1 MRQAR
6 GEAEAYFTYRL
17 ITSILLFGLLAE
29 WLIPWIHAGEWTELL
44 QPGAILAVIGTM
56 LIVGLFRARVMTHV
70 TVAILSCVIAL
81 MLLFKGEQQT
91 SWSWLI
97 HFLPELGKDISQMF
111 SYGIFYMSD
120 EIRILLLFAGW
131 ILLAPALQSLIW
143 YHQIAF
149 SLLATTVIYLMI
161 LYTSLGIDLFYALLR
176 VLVEGILLMAL
187 TTMPKLRRKLAISHA
202 WHGMALHQWI
212 GVVML
217 TVIMIG
223 GGFLWSQSKERDL
236 QPVAWANVFS
246 ESLVQD
252 MSALSSQISGVPL
265 KETDSTAYSSRS
277 MGVSGYSFN
286 DDMLGQTIK
295 PSKEIVFHGWSS
307 VESYWRAESK
317 TEYDGHGWVDQS
329 QVLTLKSIPSK
340 SDEALQSWHNR
351 QDWVGSTIK
360 QEIEYV
366 KPLVGMPIMQSGING
381 VVLNLSAVKPERDL
395 QNYIVG
401 VETSSIYAPT
411 TESNIKSYSIIT
423 ELPITDGAV
432 LRDIE
437 PLESDTAE
445 KLWQADTLDRY
456 LQLPETLPTRVAA
469 LAAEV
474 SGGGLTSRY
483 DQVKAIE
490 QYLKNNYKYTLNS
503 TIPEA
508 GEDFVDHFLFEQQE
522 GYCVHFSTAMVIM
535 LRSQDIPARWVKG
548 YGMGEGIDERT
559 TEAGVVE
566 TMYEVRESDAH
577 AWVEVYFPTIG
588 WVPFD
593 PTPVADSDEHG
604 TSLSRFNQLWD
615 ETLTNS
621 IVFLKSLNSTGMLIG
636 LVSSLIVIV
645 TFVML
650 WMNRNR
656 FKLNVIVRQYARAY
670 FLLKSSSQ
678 LVIQSH
684 SHDGELPSRNG
695 AKLNE
700 LQKARANQQMSID
713 LMHRSLLQAANY
725 VIGKLELRLG
735 LQDGHRL
742 QVTTWRTRIGAFLT
756 LSDSK
761 FDQSLTLLL
770 QWLEQGNYNNPSQ
783 QTLPEPKELRKVLI
797 SLLPRNRMKFR
808 KVRRNTLNSNHIDR
822 STTP

>member
-1 MRQAR
+1 MHQAR

-17 ITSILLFGLLAE
+17 FTTILLFGLLAE
-29 WLIPWIHAGEWTELL
+29 WLIPWLHAGEWTELL
-44 QPGAILAVIGTM
+44 QPRALLVVIGTM
-56 LIVGLFRARVMTHV
+56 LIVGLFRARVVTHV
-70 TVAILSCVIAL
+70 TIAILCSVITL
-81 MLLFKGEQQT
+81 MLLFKGDQQT
-91 SWSWLI
+91 SWNWLI
-97 HFLPELGKDISQMF
+97 HFVPELGKDISQMF

-149 SLLATTVIYLMI
+149 SLLATTVIYLLI

-187 TTMPKLRRKLAISHA
+187 TTMPKLRRKLVISHA
-202 WHGMALHQWI
+202 WHGMAMHQWI

-217 TVIMIG
+217 TVIMLG

-236 QPVAWANVFS
+236 EPVAWANVFS

-252 MSALSSQISGVPL
+252 MSALSSEISGVPL
-265 KETDSTAYSSRS
+265 KKNDSTAYSSRS
-277 MGVSGYSFN
+277 VGASGYSFN

-295 PSKEIVFHGWSS
+295 PSKDIVFHGWSS
-307 VESYWRAESK
+307 IESYWRAESK
-317 TEYDGHGWVDQS
+317 TEYDGHGWADQS

-340 SDEALQSWHNR
+340 SDEVLQSWHNR
-351 QDWVGSTIK
+351 QGWVGSTIK

-381 VVLNLSAVKPERDL
+381 VVLNLSAVNPERDL

-423 ELPITDGAV
+423 ELPITDEAV
-432 LRDIE
+432 LRDIK
-437 PLESDTAE
+437 PIESDTAE

-456 LQLPETLPTRVAA
+456 LQLPDTLPARVAA

-503 TIPEA
+503 TVPA
-508 GEDFVDHFLFEQQE
+508 ATEDFVDQFLFEQQE

-566 TMYEVRESDAH
+566 TLYEVRESDAH

-593 PTPVADSDEHG
+593 PTPTVDSDEHVS
-604 TSLSRFNQLWD
+604 SLSRFSQLWN

-621 IVFLKSLNSTGMLIG
+621 IVFLNSLNSTQMLIG
-636 LVSSLIVIV
+636 LVTSLIVIV
-645 TFVML
+645 TFVMM
-650 WMNRNR
+650 WMNRYR
-656 FKLNVIVRQYARAY
+656 FKLNANLRGYAKAY
-670 FLLKSSSQ
+670 VLLKSSSQ
-678 LVIQSH
+678 LVMQALTN
-684 SHDGELPSRNG
+684 DGELPSRNG
-695 AKLNE
+695 AKSNE
-700 LQKARANQQMSID
+700 LQRARENQQKSID
-713 LMHRSLLQAANY
+713 NVHHSLFQAANY
-725 VIGKLELRLG
+725 VLQKYEIRLG
-735 LQDGHRL
+735 MQDGQQL
-742 QVTTWRTRIGAFLT
+742 QVTTWRTRISALHG
-756 LSDSK
+756 LSGSK
-761 FDQSLTLLL
+761 YDQSLTLVL

-783 QTLPEPKELRKVLI
+783 QTLPEPKVLRQVLI
-797 SLLPRNRMKFR
+797 SLLPRYGLRLSKH
-808 KVRRNTLNSNHIDR
+808 RRNQLNSVHIDR
-822 STTP
+822 SATP

>member
-1 MRQAR
+1 MHQAR
-6 GEAEAYFTYRL
+6 GEAETYFLYRL
-17 ITSILLFGLLAE
+17 FTSILLFGLLVE
-29 WLIPWIHAGEWTELL
+29 WLIPWLHAGEWTELL
-44 QPGAILAVIGTM
+44 QPQALVVVIGTM
-56 LIVGLFRARVMTHV
+56 LIVGLFRPRIVIHV
-70 TVAILSCVIAL
+70 TVAILSCIIAL
-81 MLLFKGEQQT
+81 MLLFKGDQQT
-91 SWSWLI
+91 SWNWLI
-97 HFLPELGKDISQMF
+97 HLIPELGKDISQMF

-149 SLLATTVIYLMI
+149 SLLATTVIYLLI

-176 VLVEGILLMAL
+176 VLAEGILLMAL
-187 TTMPKLRRKLAISHA
+187 TTIPKLRRKLTINHA
-202 WHGMALHQWI
+202 WHGMAMHQWI
-212 GVVML
+212 GVIML

-223 GGFLWSQSKERDL
+223 GSFLWSHSKERDL
-236 QPVAWANVFS
+236 GPVAWANVFS

-252 MSALSSQISGVPL
+252 MSALSSEISGVPL
-265 KETDSTAYSSRS
+265 KETDSAAYSSKS

-286 DDMLGQTIK
+286 DDMLGQTLK
-295 PSKEIVFHGWSS
+295 SSKEIVFHGWSP

-340 SDEALQSWHNR
+340 SDAALQSWQNR
-351 QDWVGSTIK
+351 QGWVGSTIR
-360 QEIEYV
+360 QDIEYV

-381 VVLNLSAVKPERDL
+381 VVINLNAVNPDRDL

-411 TESNIKSYSIIT
+411 TESKIKSYSIIT
-423 ELPITDGAV
+423 EVPITDESE
-432 LRDIE
+432 LRSIE
-437 PLESDTAE
+437 PVESETAE

-503 TIPEA
+503 TIP
-508 GEDFVDHFLFEQQE
+508 GEGDDFVDHFLFEQQE

-548 YGMGEGIDERT
+548 YGMGEAIDERT
-559 TEAGVVE
+559 SEAGVVE
-566 TMYEVRESDAH
+566 TLYEVRESDAH

-593 PTPVADSDEHG
+593 PTPAADSDEHV
-604 TSLSRFNQLWD
+604 TSLSRISQLWD

-621 IVFLKSLNSTGMLIG
+621 IVFLKSMNSTGMLIG
-636 LVSSLIVIV
+636 LVGSLVVIV

-656 FKLNVIVRQYARAY
+656 IKLNTILRQYAKAY
-670 FLLKSSSQ
+670 DLLKSSSQ
-678 LVIQSH
+678 LVMQSH
-684 SHDGELPSRNG
+684 SHEGELPSRNG

-700 LQKARANQQMSID
+700 LQRARENQQMSIANV
-713 LMHRSLLQAANY
+713 HRNLFQAANY
-725 VIGKLELRLG
+725 VIGKLELRIG
-735 LQDGHRL
+735 LRDGHLL
-742 QVTTWRTRIGAFLT
+742 QVNTWRTRIGAFLT
-756 LSDSK
+756 SSDSK
-761 FDQSLTLLL
+761 FDQSLVLLL

-783 QTLPEPKELRKVLI
+783 QTLPEPKELRQVLLT
-797 SLLPRNRMKFR
+797 LLPNHRLKSRNA
-808 KVRRNTLNSNHIDR
+808 RRHLLNRNHIDR
-822 STTP
+822 STTS